1 MVLDALPTAADGR
14 PDLAELE
21 RRAAAG
27 GTTGADDADGQLL
40 ADLVELWNDVLE
52 RDDVGPQANFF
63 ELGGHSLLAAKVA
76 QRSGKLAGVR
86 VRLADVFANP
96 TPLTLAEHL
105 RAARA

>member
-1 MVLDALPTAADGR
+1 PTAAGGR

-27 GTTGADDADGQLL
+27 GTTGAGGADDADGQLL